1 MIRVLLKTRGSS
13 ARDPMLK
20 TFYAGPSSGPYDED
34 LLLDFVSGPSSS
46 EIPLSQAPVLNLEAR
61 RDIFPP
67 SKSMLLGKTT
77 LLHAKKKPQTPLS
90 PMKPITAHIHSSVD
104 LTCYSSPDP
113 NRYMLQD

>member
-34 LLLDFVSGPSSS
+34 LLLDFASGPSSS

-61 RDIFPP
+61 RDIFSAFKEYVAGKDNP
-67 SKSMLLGKTT
+67 STCQKEASNPIEPHETHNSPHT
-77 LLHAKKKPQTPLS
+77 L
-90 PMKPITAHIHSSVD
+90 
-104 LTCYSSPDP
+104 
-113 NRYMLQD
+113 